1 MNENKALIDGLRMAA
16 DFLESRPDMPQLHPL
31 TLRIFVWGPD
41 KDKFREIARNLGNF
55 TKKFTDHFVELHKP
69 INAALDIEVF
79 IDREAVC
86 RKVISWMCDEEES
99 LLKLVDDAEAK
110 P

>member
-31 TLRIFVWGPD
+31 TLRIFVWGGD
-41 KDKFREIARNLGNF
+41 KDRFREIARNLGSF
-55 TKKFTDHFVELHKP
+55 TKKFTDHYIELHKT
-69 INAALDIEVF
+69 INGALDIEVN

-86 RKVISWMCDEEES
+86 RKVISWMCDEDES
-99 LLKLVDDAEAK
+99 LLKLVEDAEAQ